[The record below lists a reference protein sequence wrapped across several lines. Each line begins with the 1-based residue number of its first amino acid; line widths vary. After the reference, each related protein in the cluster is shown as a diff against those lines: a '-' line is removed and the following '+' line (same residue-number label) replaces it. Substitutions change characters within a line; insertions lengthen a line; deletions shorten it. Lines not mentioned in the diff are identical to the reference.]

1 MWGGEV
7 GGGGAWAVS
16 SETGEA
22 AAGSETEILPP
33 PPLPLS
39 SHNLV
44 FPSLPPSRPPVFPA
58 VCIGTN
64 SRPLPTDGSQD
75 ATLVA
80 VPTCA
85 KVEPPPSK
93 WGKARVVDAGV
104 EAGEAGEAEFDTGAG
119 APVDGK
125 KVGAKSASD
134 TDKLMEI
141 VHKLKA
147 ATGKSAKK
155 AAAPA
160 KKP

>member
-104 EAGEAGEAEFDTGAG
+104 EAGEA
-119 APVDGK
+119 VKMDGK